1 MCKTSSP
8 VSFPWLL
15 SSWARQNCWQTQQA
29 ARHGKQEIWNGS
41 RGFPIVILLLSCWHY
56 WALPNISIAIQT
68 TEKLYYLESFSI
80 LLLLERSLYS
90 VGYTESCE
98 SRGLLQISGK
108 IIHPVLEL
116 EGPIF
121 CTVPSSSLASSPENA
136 CYYFFLIEER

>member
-1 MCKTSSP
+1 M
-8 VSFPWLL
+8 
-15 SSWARQNCWQTQQA
+15 
-29 ARHGKQEIWNGS
+29 
-41 RGFPIVILLLSCWHY
+41 
-56 WALPNISIAIQT
+56 SIAIQT

-80 LLLLERSLYS
+80 LLLLEKSLYS
-90 VGYTESCE
+90 VGYTGSCE